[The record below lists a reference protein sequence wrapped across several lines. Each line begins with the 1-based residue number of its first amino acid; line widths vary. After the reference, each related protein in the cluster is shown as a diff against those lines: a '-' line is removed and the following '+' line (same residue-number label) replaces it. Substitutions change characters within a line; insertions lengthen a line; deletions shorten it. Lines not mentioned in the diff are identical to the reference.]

1 MGKNAQEI
9 IAMNR
14 ECDIVLTGP
23 EFDKLNQK
31 GIPSSIQRSTS
42 FEKCCKNN
50 RNYVSQLPKH

>member
-1 MGKNAQEI
+1 MGCIFYYIIFSKHLFMGKNAQEI

-31 GIPSSIQRSTS
+31 GTFSER
-42 FEKCCKNN
+42 
-50 RNYVSQLPKH
+50 

>member
-9 IAMNR
+9 ISMNR

-31 GIPSSIQRSTS
+31 GKNEIMQRWT
-42 FEKCCKNN
+42 FLERCYKN
-50 RNYVSQLPKH
+50 SQNSESLPLKH